1 MALHEATSANDNRNQ
16 EGEEIPSY
24 DWRQWRKKSVSWRR
38 DERDLPQTER
48 DAFSIISRQFLFLLW
63 FKLSAENHLDIFF
76 FGSVI
81 TKYAKW

>member
-63 FKLSAENHLDIFF
+63 LISWEPFGYFF
-76 FGSVI
+76 WSVI